1 MAPRIR
7 SSEISIELAEA
18 KRERDEYLDLAR
30 RTKADFENYRKR
42 VAKETSEAL
51 ARGKADL
58 ARQLLPAL
66 DNLERALAAGR
77 DSSAH
82 GALVEGV
89 AMVRDELQSRLQ
101 SAGVE
106 SFDPTGERFD
116 PQLHEALST
125 MPSEGTESGVVLETV
140 EKGYR
145 LNGQVLRAAKVVVS
159 AVMPEPRDFYEVLG
173 VKKSASQDEIK
184 KAYRELAR
192 KWHPDRNPDD
202 EEAEERFKE
211 IQQAYDTLSDS
222 DKREQYDAGG
232 RFAGF
237 GAGGFPGGT
246 SGFPGGGVASDLGDM
261 FSSHLPR
268 ARSAGPAGA
277 ARA

>member
-1 MAPRIR
+1 MTDEKRWAADEEVVEAELVEDEE
-7 SSEISIELAEA
+7 SSAGPGTPDNGAADQVERDLDELAET
-18 KRERDEYLDLAR
+18 KRERDEYLEVAQ

-51 ARGKADL
+51 ARGKAEM

-66 DNLERALAAGR
+66 DNLERALAAGK

-89 AMVRDELQSRLQ
+89 AMVRDELHSRLE

-106 SFDPTGERFD
+106 SFDPTGEKFD

-125 MPSEGTESGVVLETV
+125 MPREGTESGIVLETV

-159 AVMPEPRDFYEVLG
+159 
-173 VKKSASQDEIK
+173 Q
-184 KAYRELAR
+184 
-192 KWHPDRNPDD
+192 
-202 EEAEERFKE
+202 
-211 IQQAYDTLSDS
+211 
-222 DKREQYDAGG
+222 
-232 RFAGF
+232 
-237 GAGGFPGGT
+237 
-246 SGFPGGGVASDLGDM
+246 
-261 FSSHLPR
+261 
-268 ARSAGPAGA
+268 
-277 ARA
+277 